1 MKKPVPPSKPKTDTP
16 FTPSVFDHGI
26 DIIGDELDDQEEEEE
41 STEETLERI
50 LPIPKMEK
58 KIVPEHPYCTNWPVG
73 EKKK

>member
-1 MKKPVPPSKPKTDTP
+1 M
-16 FTPSVFDHGI
+16 FDHGI
-26 DIIGDELDDQEEEEE
+26 DIIGDEWDDPEEEEE

>member
-1 MKKPVPPSKPKTDTP
+1 MHNKNPL
-16 FTPSVFDHGI
+16 PSVDHGV
-26 DIIGDELDDQEEEEE
+26 DILGDEWEEPEEEE
-41 STEETLERI
+41 STEETLEKI